1 MKRIISDS
9 LWAHMFM
16 FFLLIHFMIM
26 WLAVGML
33 HPVLFV
39 IVGSIYVLNIINSA
53 INLMELI
60 NKHYEPEVAQE
71 LERRFINSI
80 KGADTTKFTRGI
92 RKITESKRSKKDED
106 VG

>member
-53 INLMELI
+53 INIADFEMS
-60 NKHYEPEVAQE
+60 EVGK
-71 LERRFINSI
+71 LVS
-80 KGADTTKFTRGI
+80 
-92 RKITESKRSKKDED
+92 KIESKKYKEIH
-106 VG
+106 VTWYK

>member
-1 MKRIISDS
+1 MKKIISDS

-53 INLMELI
+53 INIADFEMS
-60 NKHYEPEVAQE
+60 EVGK
-71 LERRFINSI
+71 LVS
-80 KGADTTKFTRGI
+80 
-92 RKITESKRSKKDED
+92 KIESKKYKEIHVNWHDNP
-106 VG
+106 

>member
-1 MKRIISDS
+1 MKKIISDS

-53 INLMELI
+53 INIADFEM
-60 NKHYEPEVAQE
+60 
-71 LERRFINSI
+71 SI
-80 KGADTTKFTRGI
+80 QGSIAKQLNDCGDLRNV
-92 RKITESKRSKKDED
+92 RDVKIILSE
-106 VG
+106 